1 MKRSKF
7 RRKYEAMHPDRVVTI
22 SNIISILRAFM
33 ALPIIY
39 FLRADK
45 GDIALIFILIAIVSD
60 TLDGWLARVSNEITE
75 IGKVLDPIADKI
87 VIFSV
92 MFFLIFTDRMPMF
105 YFIILAMRDL
115 TIVSMG
121 VYLLNNCKVTPAANK
136 LGKVAISF
144 TTATVL
150 AFIYSNAIGKWV
162 DPIMWISIFF
172 LFISLVHYT
181 YSFFHQIACTKKKTG
196 ECDQT
201 SKLSQGLKKTEY
213 SIASRLPL
221 LGKFFRIEKDI
232 LTSIEETLL
241 ATDLGVDLT
250 EVLVDRLKNIDRKK
264 AEKLEDILKSELK
277 SLIKT
282 EIEISETE
290 SKPRVIL
297 FVGVNGTGKTTTIG
311 KLAYKF
317 KGEGK
322 RVLMVAADTFRAA
335 AYDQLKIWSERAN
348 VDFMGNPKGKDP
360 SSVVFDAVK
369 SAQSRGQDVIMIDTA
384 GRLHT
389 KSNLM
394 EELAKIKRVIANL
407 IPDAPH
413 DIWLVLDGN
422 TGQNGIVQAREFMKS
437 VGITG
442 IILTKLDG
450 TAKGG
455 VVLAIHHKFNIPI
468 RYLGIG
474 EQIDDLIEFEPNSF
488 VDALLSNDN

>member
-1 MKRSKF
+1 
-7 RRKYEAMHPDRVVTI
+7 
-22 SNIISILRAFM
+22 
-33 ALPIIY
+33 
-39 FLRADK
+39 
-45 GDIALIFILIAIVSD
+45 
-60 TLDGWLARVSNEITE
+60 
-75 IGKVLDPIADKI
+75 
-87 VIFSV
+87 
-92 MFFLIFTDRMPMF
+92 
-105 YFIILAMRDL
+105 
-115 TIVSMG
+115 
-121 VYLLNNCKVTPAANK
+121 
-136 LGKVAISF
+136 
-144 TTATVL
+144 
-150 AFIYSNAIGKWV
+150 
-162 DPIMWISIFF
+162 
-172 LFISLVHYT
+172 VHYT
-181 YSFFHQIACTKKKTG
+181 YSFFHQIACFKKKTG
-196 ECDQT
+196 GYDRT
-201 SKLSQGLKKTEY
+201 SKLSRGLKKTEY

-241 ATDLGVDLT
+241 AADLGVELT
-250 EVLVDRLKNIDRKK
+250 EVLVDRLKKIDRKN
-264 AEKLEDILKSELK
+264 AEKLEDILKSEIK

-290 SKPRVIL
+290 SKPRIIL

-335 AYDQLKIWSERAN
+335 AYDQLKIWADRAHA
-348 VDFMGNPKGKDP
+348 DFMGNPKGKDP

-369 SAQSRGQDVIMIDTA
+369 SALAKGHDVVMIDTA

-394 EELAKIKRVIANL
+394 EELAKTKRVIAKL

-422 TGQNGIVQAREFMKS
+422 TGQNGIAQAREFMNS

-455 VVLAIHHKFNIPI
+455 AVLAIHHKFHVPI
-468 RYLGIG
+468 RYLGVG
-474 EQIDDLIEFEPNSF
+474 EQIDDLVEFELNSF